1 MERLHSEAM
10 ANKEQE
16 LSAQIKQAVVC
27 PGFHFCGNLRS
38 VHLNISYL
46 DIGVSQAIC
55 TNALCLPQ
63 EQCREE
69 LLQSAQEREQ
79 QASLALEEAEL
90 QKAAVQSEGE
100 NKAKELQL
108 ELESARTVSLYAILS
123 EDTSTGYPYCSWMAK
138 LSHITTKSA

>member
-10 ANKEQE
+10 ASKEQE

-27 PGFHFCGNLRS
+27 PCFHFCGNLRS

-46 DIGVSQAIC
+46 DVGVSQAIC
-55 TNALCLPQ
+55 TYALCLPQ

-108 ELESARTVSLYAILS
+108 ELESARTVSL
-123 EDTSTGYPYCSWMAK
+123 
-138 LSHITTKSA
+138 